1 MNKYKLVTTSIPY
14 VVDKFPEYYEIC
26 RKIKIYLMRYKLDGE
41 INSEQYL
48 TLAGH
53 IRRINKNH
61 QNYINIKNWFIKNN
75 HVADWNDVCKFSKI
89 YTRYIQG
96 SVLDFDYRSKTYLN
110 WVFGLNCDVS
120 GDMCMFL
127 VPNSKACAEI
137 YGEGPDAESEN
148 NNEGE

>member
-1 MNKYKLVTTSIPY
+1 MNKYELVTTSIPY

-75 HVADWNDVCKFSKI
+75 HVADWNDVCEFSKI

-110 WVFGLNCDVS
+110 WVFGLKCVGIN
-120 GDMCMFL
+120 
-127 VPNSKACAEI
+127 
-137 YGEGPDAESEN
+137 
-148 NNEGE
+148 